1 MSDQLHIFKE
11 KDHMSNTREKKSGYD
26 ETIPVLIAGGS
37 LVGLSTSLFLAWYG
51 IPCIVLEPHAGT
63 SPHPRAF
70 NFNMRTM
77 ELFRTVGAEEAIRQV
92 QSPALQ
98 NSGILKAE
106 SLAGKELG
114 WVTQDTTSSNISP
127 VHGSIIGQDMLE
139 PILRAHAEQLGADIR
154 FNTKLVSFE
163 QDATGVSALIRDRTA
178 RAQRTIRARYLVA
191 ADGHRSAIRE
201 RLGIEVRG
209 PGTLGHQISI
219 LFSADLQSPLRRRN
233 LAVCFVNNVAA
244 RQGMCLVFA
253 RSGQGF
259 ALFAPYY
266 PDKGEQEED
275 FCGEH
280 GIALVR
286 EAIGVPDLPVEITSV
301 RPWEVAAWVA
311 ERFQQG
317 NVFLVGNAAHVSPP
331 AGAFGANAGIADAY
345 NLAWKLAFTLRG
357 EAGPDLLSTY
367 SAERLPVDRLMV
379 EQSCAMFT
387 RLSPLSA
394 DNPAAASVDYDAIA
408 FGYRYNTA
416 IVSDC
421 LQEHV
426 CYEDPHHPLGHPG
439 SHAPHVILE
448 RNGKRLSTL
457 DLFGRHFVLLTGCD
471 GSAWQDAARHMEQQ
485 LGLVVAA
492 YRIGSTGDFRDP
504 EDRFLASYG
513 VKCNGAVLVRPDGF
527 VGWRAQDT
535 DQYPAQTLER
545 VLRLLLSKHEDGH

>member
-1 MSDQLHIFKE
+1 
-11 KDHMSNTREKKSGYD
+11 MSNTHAKRSGYD
-26 ETIPVLIAGGS
+26 ETTPVLIAGGS
-37 LVGLSTSLFLAWYG
+37 LVGLSTSLFLSWYG

-77 ELFRTVGAEEAIRQV
+77 EFFRTVGAEEAIRLA

-106 SLAGKELG
+106 SLVGKELG
-114 WVTQDTTSSNISP
+114 WVTQDTTGSNISP

-139 PILRAHAEQLGADIR
+139 PVLRARAGQLGADIR

-163 QDATGVSALIRDRTA
+163 QDENGVSAVIRDRTA
-178 RAQRTIRARYLVA
+178 RAQRTIRARYLIA

-201 RLGIEVRG
+201 RLGIKVEG

-219 LFSADLQSPLRRRN
+219 LFSTNMQEALRSRN
-233 LAVCFVNNVAA
+233 LAVCFINNAAA

-266 PDKGEQEED
+266 PDKGEHEND
-275 FCGEH
+275 FCGQH
-280 GIALVR
+280 GISLVR
-286 EAIGVPDLPVEITSV
+286 EAIGIADLPVEITSV

-311 ERFQQG
+311 EHFQQG

-357 EAGPDLLSTY
+357 EAGPELLATY
-367 SAERLPVDRLMV
+367 STERVPVDRLMV

-387 RLSPLSA
+387 RLSPLAHGKSVVE
-394 DNPAAASVDYDAIA
+394 SVDYDAIA
-408 FGYRYNTA
+408 FGYRYNTPIA
-416 IVSDC
+416 SDHP
-421 LQEHV
+421 QDDV
-426 CYEDPHHPLGHPG
+426 CYEDPHHPQGYPG

-448 RNGKRLSTL
+448 HDSKQLSTL
-457 DLFGRHFVLLTGCD
+457 DLFGRTFVLLTGCD
-471 GSAWQDAARHMEQQ
+471 GGVWQDAARCMEQA
-485 LGLVVAA
+485 LGLVVAS
-492 YRIGSTGDFRDP
+492 YRIGSTGDFLDP
-504 EDRFLASYG
+504 TERFLTSYG
-513 VKCNGAVLVRPDGF
+513 VRPNGAVLIRPDGF
-527 VGWRAQDT
+527 IGWRAQDA
-535 DQYPAQTLER
+535 DQYPAQTLEK
-545 VLRLLLSKHEDGH
+545 VLRLLLGRRSSPDR